1 MFEYECIV
9 IPGLGGFITK
19 EIPASIHPTQHSFS
33 PPSKE
38 IVFNIHLK
46 TNDGLLI
53 NHLAQSENISYTD
66 SKLRVVNFVNKC
78 KTALEKGKRIR
89 FHKIGVLYKND
100 EGNIQFEPDKSQNY
114 LADSFGLTSFISPA
128 IKRETTRQKIEKKF
142 KDRKAASEKSI
153 KKTKVKD
160 KEKKSKY
167 IKINVFGLLLFIAV
181 VAFCTFKFNL
191 VKDYYN
197 NYAGFIPF
205 FYPTPHEYVVENLS
219 QIPLKNIIPLIAVYK
234 PTPVDLSAKTEE
246 KKKDAENIIVS
257 SIEKSNLEKSNNLAE
272 TQPEK
277 VTENILI
284 EPVTEEPKTNE
295 ISIPAEET
303 EITEIIKPEDYKFF
317 IIAGSFK
324 VFNNAERLIHQLNAK
339 GYNAGIV
346 GQNKNNFYRVCFNGY
361 INRNEAEQHLAIIRK
376 EENPAAWI
384 LVK

>member
-19 EIPASIHPTQHSFS
+19 EIPSSIHPTQHSFS

-66 SKLRVVNFVNKC
+66 SKLRVDNFVNKC
-78 KTALEKGKRIR
+78 KTVLEKGKRIR

-100 EGNIQFEPDKSQNY
+100 DENIQFEPDKSQNY

-142 KDRKAASEKSI
+142 KDRKAAPEKST
-153 KKTKVKD
+153 KKTEVID
-160 KEKKSKY
+160 KGKKPKY
-167 IKINVFGLLLFIAV
+167 IKINVFGLLLLIAA
-181 VAFCTFKFNL
+181 VAFCTFKFNI

-205 FYPTPHEYVVENLS
+205 FYPTPHEYVVDNLS
-219 QIPLKNIIPLIAVYK
+219 QIPLKNIIPLISIHK
-234 PTPVDLSAKTEE
+234 PTPVDLSDKTEFQ
-246 KKKDAENIIVS
+246 KKDS
-257 SIEKSNLEKSNNLAE
+257 
-272 TQPEK
+272 
-277 VTENILI
+277 ENILI
-284 EPVTEEPKTNE
+284 EPITEEPKTNE
-295 ISIPAEET
+295 VSIPDEKT
-303 EITEIIKPEDYKFF
+303 EIIEKIKPEDYKFF

-324 VFNNAERLIHQLNAK
+324 IINNAEKLIQQLNAK

-346 GQNKNNFYRVCFNGY
+346 GQNKYNFYRVCFNGY
-361 INRNEAEQHLAIIRK
+361 INRNEAEQQLAIIRK
-376 EENPAAWI
+376 KENPAAWI

>member
-1 MFEYECIV
+1 MKIAKYISNLLFEYECIV
-9 IPGLGGFITK
+9 IPGFGGFITK
-19 EIPASIHPTQHSFS
+19 EIPASVHPTQHSFS

-66 SKLRVVNFVNKC
+66 SKLRVDNFVNKC

-100 EGNIQFEPDKSQNY
+100 EENIQFEPDKSQNY

-128 IKRETTRQKIEKKF
+128 IKRETTSQKIEKKF

-153 KKTKVKD
+153 KKTEVKD
-160 KEKKSKY
+160 KEKRPKY

-181 VAFCTFKFNL
+181 IAFCTFRFNL

-205 FYPTPHEYVVENLS
+205 FYPTPHEYVVGNLS

-234 PTPVDLSAKTEE
+234 PTPVDLSAKTEQ
-246 KKKDAENIIVS
+246 KKKYA
-257 SIEKSNLEKSNNLAE
+257 
-272 TQPEK
+272 
-277 VTENILI
+277 ENILI

-324 VFNNAERLIHQLNAK
+324 VFNNAEKLIHQLNAK

-346 GQNKNNFYRVCFNGY
+346 GQNKYNFYRVCFNGY
-361 INRNEAEQHLAIIRK
+361 INRNEAKQQLAIIRK
-376 EENPAAWI
+376 KENPAAWI

>member
-1 MFEYECIV
+1 MKIAKYISNLLFEYECIV

-19 EIPASIHPTQHSFS
+19 EIPASIHPTQHGFS

-66 SKLRVVNFVNKC
+66 SKLRVDNFVNKC

-89 FHKIGVLYKND
+89 FHKIGVLFEND
-100 EGNIQFEPDKSQNY
+100 DENIQFEPDKSQNY
-114 LADSFGLTSFISPA
+114 LADSFGLTNFISPA

-142 KDRKAASEKSI
+142 KDRKAAPEKSI
-153 KKTKVKD
+153 KKTEVKN
-160 KEKKSKY
+160 KEKKPKY

-181 VAFCTFKFNL
+181 VAFFTFKFSL

-205 FYPTPHEYVVENLS
+205 FYPTPHEYVVDNLS
-219 QIPLKNIIPLIAVYK
+219 QIPLKNIIPLIAIHK
-234 PTPVDLSAKTEE
+234 PTPVDLSAKTEP
-246 KKKDAENIIVS
+246 KKK
-257 SIEKSNLEKSNNLAE
+257 E
-272 TQPEK
+272 TETHPEK

-284 EPVTEEPKTNE
+284 EPVSEEPKTNE
-295 ISIPAEET
+295 ISIPADET

-324 VFNNAERLIHQLNAK
+324 VFNNAEKLIYQLNAK

-346 GQNKNNFYRVCFNGY
+346 GQNKYNFYRVCFNGY
-361 INRNEAEQHLAIIRK
+361 TNRNKAEQQLAIIRK

>member
-1 MFEYECIV
+1 MKIAKYISNLLFEYECIV

-38 IVFNIHLK
+38 VVFNIHLK

-66 SKLRVVNFVNKC
+66 SKLRVDNFVNKC
-78 KTALEKGKRIR
+78 KTAFEKGKKIR

-100 EGNIQFEPDKSQNY
+100 EENIQFEPDKSQNY

-142 KDRKAASEKSI
+142 KDRKAAPEKSI
-153 KKTKVKD
+153 KKTEVKD
-160 KEKKSKY
+160 KGKNPKY

-205 FYPTPHEYVVENLS
+205 FYPTPHEYVVDNLS
-219 QIPLKNIIPLIAVYK
+219 QIPLTNIIPLIATHK
-234 PTPVDLSAKTEE
+234 ATSVDLSAKPEQ
-246 KKKDAENIIVS
+246 KKKDAEIQ
-257 SIEKSNLEKSNNLAE
+257 AE
-272 TQPEK
+272 E

-284 EPVTEEPKTNE
+284 EPITEEPKTNE
-295 ISIPAEET
+295 ISIPTEET
-303 EITEIIKPEDYKFF
+303 EIIEKIKPEDYKFF

-324 VFNNAERLIHQLNAK
+324 VLNNAEKLIHQLNAK

-346 GQNKNNFYRVCFNGY
+346 GQNKYDFYRVCFNGY
-361 INRNEAEQHLAIIRK
+361 INRNEAEQQLAIIRK
-376 EENPAAWI
+376 EENPEAWI

>member
-1 MFEYECIV
+1 MKIAKYISNLLFEYECIV

-19 EIPASIHPTQHSFS
+19 EIPSSIHPTQHSFS

-53 NHLAQSENISYTD
+53 NHLAQSENLSYTD
-66 SKLRVVNFVNKC
+66 SKLRVDNFVNKC
-78 KTALEKGKRIR
+78 KTVLEKGKRIR

-100 EGNIQFEPDKSQNY
+100 EKNIQFEPDKSQNY

-142 KDRKAASEKSI
+142 KDRKAVPEKSI
-153 KKTKVKD
+153 KKTEVID
-160 KEKKSKY
+160 KEKKPKY
-167 IKINVFGLLLFIAV
+167 IKINVFGLLLLIAA

-205 FYPTPHEYVVENLS
+205 FYPTPHEYVVDNLS
-219 QIPLKNIIPLIAVYK
+219 QIPLKNIIPLIATHK
-234 PTPVDLSAKTEE
+234 ATSVDLSAKTEQ
-246 KKKDAENIIVS
+246 KKKDAEIQ
-257 SIEKSNLEKSNNLAE
+257 AE
-272 TQPEK
+272 E

-284 EPVTEEPKTNE
+284 EPITEEPKTNE

-303 EITEIIKPEDYKFF
+303 EITEIIKPEDYKYF

-324 VFNNAERLIHQLNAK
+324 IINNAEKLIHQLNAK

-346 GQNKNNFYRVCFNGY
+346 GQNKYNYYRVCFNGY
-361 INRNEAEQHLAIIRK
+361 INRSEAEQQLAIIRK